1 MRIAVIT
8 GEHPHSKH
16 LCAELA
22 REHEVVGVLH
32 PRGPAGG
39 AKAKARRLSAQF
51 RERGAADTALRLL
64 GGGKAILPGWDHAAA
79 LADAER
85 ESFPDAAER
94 FAPLDA
100 VTHSV
105 GDINGDE
112 GVGLVHRLDPDAV
125 VCLGG
130 PVYRRP
136 LIEAC
141 RRIFNFH
148 SGVSPLYNGAST
160 ILFAFAN
167 GQPHL
172 CGGTLMT
179 MSTTVDGGDILGHYL
194 PAIEP
199 SDTPATLF
207 TKTVAGA
214 AEIYLAFL
222 RDLETTGAS
231 SGCPQPPPLFY
242 YRAADWTVYQSVR
255 VSHHLEAGT
264 AGRHVRPAATIG
276 YWGTESRETAC
287 GRIRETITGL
297 LGL

>member
-1 MRIAVIT
+1 MRIVVIT

-22 REHEVVGVLH
+22 REHEVVAVLH
-32 PRGPAGG
+32 PRGAARG
-39 AKAKARRLSAQF
+39 AKTRARRLSSQF
-51 RERGAADTALRLL
+51 RDRGAADTALRLL
-64 GGGKAILPGWDHAAA
+64 GSGKAILPGWNHAGA
-79 LADAER
+79 LAEAELAA
-85 ESFPDAAER
+85 FPDAAAR
-94 FAPLDA
+94 FQPLEG
-100 VTHSV
+100 VTRTV

-112 GVGLVHRLDPDAV
+112 GVSLVRELDPDAV

-130 PVYRRP
+130 PVYRKP

-148 SGVSPLYNGAST
+148 SGISPLYNGAST

-167 GQPHL
+167 GHPHL

-194 PAIEP
+194 PSIEP

-207 TKTVAGA
+207 TKTVGGA
-214 AEIYLAFL
+214 AEIYLDFL
-222 RDLETTGAS
+222 RHLEATGAF

-255 VSHHLEAGT
+255 VAQHLEAGT
-264 AGRHVRPAATIG
+264 AGRHVRPAATSG
-276 YWGTESRETAC
+276 YWDSDSREAAC

>member
-1 MRIAVIT
+1 MRIAVIS
-8 GEHPHSKH
+8 GEHLHSKH

-22 REHEVVGVLH
+22 REHEIVAVLH
-32 PRGPAGG
+32 PRGPARG
-39 AKAKARRLSAQF
+39 AKSKAKRLSTQF
-51 RERGAADTALRLL
+51 RERGASDTALRLL
-64 GGGKAILPGWDHAAA
+64 GGGKAILPGWDHTAA

-85 ESFPDAAER
+85 ASFPDAAER
-94 FAPLDA
+94 FTPLA
-100 VTHSV
+100 GVAHVV

-112 GVGLVHRLDPDAV
+112 GVGLMRSLDPDAV

-130 PVYRRP
+130 PVYRKP

-167 GQPHL
+167 GHPHL

-194 PAIEP
+194 PSIEP

-207 TKTVAGA
+207 AKTVAGA
-214 AEIYLAFL
+214 AEIYLDFL
-222 RDLETTGAS
+222 RDLESSGAF

-242 YRAADWTVYQSVR
+242 YRAADWTVYHSVR
-255 VSHHLEAGT
+255 VAHHLEAGT

-276 YWGTESRETAC
+276 YWDSEGREAAC
-287 GRIRETITGL
+287 GRIRETVTGL